1 MQHDTNQAMERLQE
15 AVRSTM
21 RVLGPQLS
29 EPVFGLTGPQFYI
42 LHQLDLKG
50 KCTVGELADSMA
62 VKPSAITAMIDRLDK
77 HEFVVRDRDD
87 HDRRVVHISLTA
99 SGRDTLS
106 QVKKHR
112 QGILKHYLSHLT
124 QEELSSMIHV
134 FEKLSRVAPAPKR
147 E

>member
-1 MQHDTNQAMERLQE
+1 MQHDTNQKVERLQE
-15 AVRSTM
+15 AVRSTI

-87 HDRRVVHISLTA
+87 HDRRVVHIRLTA
-99 SGRDTLS
+99 SGRDTLN

-112 QGILKHYLSHLT
+112 QAILQHYLSHLT
-124 QEELSSMIHV
+124 PDELESMIHV
-134 FEKLSRVAPAPKR
+134 FEKLARVVPPPKG